1 MYNSFFKTVTPS
13 KRNESNEI
21 QAWRVATSGSFCY
34 SIFPGTWQGR
44 VDVAVKTLKAG
55 SMEPEA
61 FLQEA
66 EIMKK

>member
-1 MYNSFFKTVTPS
+1 M
-13 KRNESNEI
+13 
-21 QAWRVATSGSFCY
+21 
-34 SIFPGTWQGR
+34 FPGTWQGR